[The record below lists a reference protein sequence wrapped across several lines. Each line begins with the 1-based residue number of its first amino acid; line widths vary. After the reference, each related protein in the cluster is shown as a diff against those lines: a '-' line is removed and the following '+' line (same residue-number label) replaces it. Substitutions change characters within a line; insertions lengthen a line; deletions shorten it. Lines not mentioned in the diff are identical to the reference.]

1 LRIMSSRQAGLL
13 IVIVGVAAALLG
25 ALANPLGIGHSGF
38 GWKQVVLLVVGI
50 VMAVVGATV
59 MLRAPSSDAA
69 PGPQPG
75 PEA

>member
-1 LRIMSSRQAGLL
+1 MSSRQTGLL
-13 IVIVGVAAALLG
+13 IVVVGVAAALLG

-50 VMAVVGATV
+50 VVAGVGAAV
-59 MLRAPSSDAA
+59 LRRAPSSNAA
-69 PGPQPG
+69 PGSEPG